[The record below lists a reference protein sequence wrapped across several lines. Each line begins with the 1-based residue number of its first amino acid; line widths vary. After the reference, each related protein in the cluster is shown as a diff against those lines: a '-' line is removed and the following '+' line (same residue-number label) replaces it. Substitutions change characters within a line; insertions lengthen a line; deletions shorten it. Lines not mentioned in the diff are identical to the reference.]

1 MTNKVIEELKN
12 LEMDIHK
19 LKRHQVYSPFLNL
32 PGMEKETVGL
42 NSVINIVHKYME
54 KIKGLEKE
62 TTVSEAIER
71 LAEEYPLNPVQ
82 IQYML
87 ENAGKH
93 SVNIEIGTKYSDNVE
108 YGTREKEKKYKNKV
122 VDVLFVDG
130 EELTAVINKY
140 RDLNYGVEV
149 SVEFVEEQLFDDLS
163 VSNDEYTLKIIK
175 AIEVDEDVR

>member
-19 LKRHQVYSPFLNL
+19 LKRHQVNSPFLNL

-71 LAEEYPLNPVQ
+71 LAEEYPLKPVQ

-87 ENAGKH
+87 ENAGKR
-93 SVNIEIGTKYSDNVE
+93 SINIELGTRYGDNVE
-108 YGTREKEKKYKNKV
+108 YGTRSKENKYEHKI
-122 VDVLFVDG
+122 VDELRVAG
-130 EELTAVINKY
+130 EALSAVINKY
-140 RDLNYGVEV
+140 RDLNYAVDV
-149 SVEFVEEQLFDDLS
+149 SVEFGRGIYGKADDFYR
-163 VSNDEYTLKIIK
+163 VKIIK
-175 AIEVDEDVR
+175 AIEVENDVR